1 LIFVILIGKPIFF
14 IFEIYL
20 KEKGEMLGEF
30 GIVLLF
36 FIVGFLFVAV
46 GLLAAAIIRPNKPNP
61 IKLSTYE
68 CGEQPIDYPWIRF
81 NVRFYVVAL
90 VFLLFDVEIV
100 FLLPWAV
107 VINYFKSF
115 GLGLFVFLEMF
126 IFVVILVFGFAY
138 VWAKGDLDWERAK
151 PIIPNLDYLIY
162 KKQ

>member
-1 LIFVILIGKPIFF
+1 
-14 IFEIYL
+14 
-20 KEKGEMLGEF
+20 MLGEF

-36 FIVGFLFVAV
+36 FIVGFLFVAI

-68 CGEQPIDYPWIRF
+68 CGEQPIGYPWIRF

-115 GLGLFVFLEMF
+115 GLGLFVFFEML
-126 IFVVILVFGFAY
+126 IFVVILVFGFVY
-138 VWAKGDLDWERAK
+138 VWAKGDLDWERSK
-151 PIIPNLDYLIY
+151 PIVPKLDYLIY